1 MRIIALND
9 WLAVVTF
16 KEIWMK
22 VKDLIE
28 QLRCRDGD
36 SEVIIRACCDNCSW
50 WMYELV
56 GAELRDVFTEET
68 PEGCAQNYREP
79 KQNMNGVW
87 TGEDDLDDAI
97 SAVVLY

>member
-1 MRIIALND
+1 
-9 WLAVVTF
+9 LAVVTF

-36 SEVIIRACCDNCSW
+36 AEVIIKACCDNCGGW
-50 WMYELV
+50 IYELI
-56 GAELRDVFTEET
+56 GAEVEDVFKAET
-68 PEGCAQNYREP
+68 PEGFSQNYRYP
-79 KQNMNGVW
+79 KIEQNGDW